1 MKLENLEILLSEE
14 YTGIDFIIDVYY
26 DTIDYDIS
34 TNKDLTIKVKRTQVI
49 RDMNFKQF
57 IGENSIY
64 NIIFSDI
71 FTFTIDKNYV
81 SLAMKFGATD
91 FKFKKIIKEKSLE
104 YLQYDYISGIKLEN
118 DEILKYIDKNINIT
132 EKYFEDNPNT
142 EFELHITDL

>member
-14 YTGIDFIIDVYY
+14 YTGIDFIIDIYY

-71 FTFTIDKNYV
+71 FTFIIDKNYV
-81 SLAMKFGATD
+81 GLAMKLGATD
-91 FKFKKIIKEKSLE
+91 FKFKKVIKEKSLE
-104 YLQYDYISGIKLEN
+104 YLQCDYISGIKLEN
-118 DEILKYIDKNINIT
+118 DDVLKYIDKNINIT

-142 EFELHITDL
+142 EFTLHITDL

>member
-14 YTGIDFIIDVYY
+14 YTGIDFIIDIYY

-118 DEILKYIDKNINIT
+118 DEILKYIDKNINIS

>member
-1 MKLENLEILLSEE
+1 MKLEDLEILLSEE
-14 YTGIDFIIDVYY
+14 YNGIDYIIDVYY

-64 NIIFSDI
+64 NVIFSDI

-118 DEILKYIDKNINIT
+118 DEILKYIDKNINIS

>member
-1 MKLENLEILLSEE
+1 MKLEDLEILLSEE
-14 YTGIDFIIDVYY
+14 YNGIDYIIDVYY

-34 TNKDLTIKVKRTQVI
+34 TTKDLTIKVKRTQVI
-49 RDMNFKQF
+49 RDMNFKPF

-71 FTFTIDKNYV
+71 FTFIIDKNYV
-81 SLAMKFGATD
+81 SLAMKIGATD
-91 FKFKKIIKEKSLE
+91 FKFKNVIKEKSLE
-104 YLQYDYISGIKLEN
+104 YLQCDYISGIKLEN
-118 DEILKYIDKNINIT
+118 DDVLKYIDKNINIT

>member
-1 MKLENLEILLSEE
+1 MKLEDLEILLSEE
-14 YTGIDFIIDVYY
+14 YNGIDYIIDVYY

-64 NIIFSDI
+64 NIVFSDI
-71 FTFTIDKNYV
+71 FTFIIDKNYV
-81 SLAMKFGATD
+81 GLAMKLGATD
-91 FKFKKIIKEKSLE
+91 FKFKKVIKEKSLE
-104 YLQYDYISGIKLEN
+104 YLQCDYISGIKLEN
-118 DEILKYIDKNINIT
+118 DDVLKYIDKNINIT

-142 EFELHITDL
+142 EFTLHITDL

>member
-1 MKLENLEILLSEE
+1 MKLEDVEILLSEE
-14 YTGIDFIIDVYY
+14 YNGIDYIIDVYY

-64 NIIFSDI
+64 NIVFSDI
-71 FTFTIDKNYV
+71 FTFIIDKNYV
-81 SLAMKFGATD
+81 GLAMKLGATD
-91 FKFKKIIKEKSLE
+91 FKFKKVIKEKSLE
-104 YLQYDYISGIKLEN
+104 YLQCDYISGIKLEN
-118 DEILKYIDKNINIT
+118 DDVLKYIDKNINIT

-142 EFELHITDL
+142 EFTLHITDL